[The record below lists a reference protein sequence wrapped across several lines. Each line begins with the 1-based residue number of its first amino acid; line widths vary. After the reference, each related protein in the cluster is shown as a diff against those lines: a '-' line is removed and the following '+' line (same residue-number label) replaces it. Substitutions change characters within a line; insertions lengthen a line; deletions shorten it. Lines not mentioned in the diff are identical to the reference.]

1 MAAKDLAQAIRTK
14 SFLQLPDNTLRSNVE
29 QLCTI
34 FQETTDAII
43 TKKLTPLQL
52 EPSPPKDKSTP
63 IDETNDQ
70 PRVKDISSDQLNP
83 VSKSTPVEETND
95 QPRVK
100 DTPNERPEPISTPRM
115 DSI

>member
-1 MAAKDLAQAIRTK
+1 M
-14 SFLQLPDNTLRSNVE
+14 
-29 QLCTI
+29 
-34 FQETTDAII
+34 
-43 TKKLTPLQL
+43 QL

-63 IDETNDQ
+63 IDETNNQ
-70 PRVKDISSDQLNP
+70 PRVKDISSDQPNP

-115 DSI
+115 DSIQPTKVAPKAIQPTYMAQQNPPLIHRYLTRLKVAKAATSI